1 MRRGYPARMGLLW
14 IVRKRAF
21 AMNVLFFIRLAHFY
35 VKHA

>member
-14 IVRKRAF
+14 IMRKRAS
-21 AMNVLFFIRLAHFY
+21 AMNALFFGRFAHFY